1 MNLKKAREEI
11 EALQKVR
18 ESVIEEKRAV
28 VIECSKAIRDVH
40 TGNVEEA
47 KKKAGGIKEALDGLE
62 KKLGDYPVLVERMLR
77 VPYQEYVELMVLLS
91 VTENHELPGL
101 DVPPDCYI
109 LGVLDAIGE
118 MKRSAMDLLLDD
130 KAEEAVK
137 LHEKMEE
144 IYYSMQG
151 YAFPNSLVPGLK
163 HKQDA
168 MKRVLESLHTI
179 LVEARIRKNV

>member
-1 MNLKKAREEI
+1 MNLKKAKAEI

-18 ESVIEEKRAV
+18 ESVIEEKRAI

-40 TGNVEEA
+40 TGNVKEA
-47 KKKAGGIKEALDGLE
+47 EKKAGKIKETLDDLE
-62 KKLGDYPVLVERMLR
+62 KKLKGYPVLVERMLR
-77 VPYQEYVELMVLLS
+77 TPYQEYTELMVLLS
-91 VTENHELPGL
+91 VTENHELPEL
-101 DVPPDCYI
+101 DVPAECYI

-118 MKRSAMDLLLDD
+118 MKRAAMNLLLDD
-130 KAEEAVK
+130 RVGEAVG

-179 LVEARIRKNV
+179 LVEARIRKSL